1 MRTDHTRLPAAGA
14 VALVAVVLLAAA
26 PAGSA
31 SAGDDPEVDGRI
43 GLGGLA
49 LGAFPSN
56 AADARVTTDLRL
68 DAANLG
74 RKPVGI
80 RLDGDFY
87 FDADDVLMRTYRVQ
101 HLNVWL
107 QPARGRVVLTL
118 GRQRVSEHTEELVD
132 GVGVR
137 ADLGRGFVLGGY
149 GGLAPDPFTTLLSV
163 HTGGGG
169 LVFGYA
175 SHRFRAEL
183 ASGLTGRSEG
193 VDHSFVNA
201 AIYATPA
208 RALSLYGRAKLHGLT
223 TSPGLAHAFTGI
235 TIRPARVLRFGLLYN
250 AYSSEAYL
258 DLIDRDPALS
268 RFAAR
273 ADSLDLLSEVPNDR
287 LDPAVYHQAGANI
300 DLRDGERHVAIGTR
314 FRYRFVD
321 DPDDRYLVAELHGG
335 AIDLG
340 KGLAAIRAAGRY
352 IRSSGRDTGQG
363 EVGLE
368 TPLFARRLDLAV
380 YAMFSGSPAAQDET
394 RDNMG
399 VYGDLFLSARLG
411 KGWSLGTAFRVG
423 WEDGPAA
430 SEVTLDGLL
439 KVTYRFRRIWNEP
452 SAAPEEVRAW

>member
-1 MRTDHTRLPAAGA
+1 MRTDLALLVVVAGLLTALGA
-14 VALVAVVLLAAA
+14 VGPSHAA
-26 PAGSA
+26 
-31 SAGDDPEVDGRI
+31 DDPEVDGKVGI
-43 GLGGLA
+43 GALA

-56 AADARVTTDLRL
+56 AADARLSTDLRL

-74 RKPVGI
+74 RKPIGI

-101 HLNVWL
+101 DLNLWL
-107 QPARGRVVLTL
+107 RPARGRVRLTL
-118 GRQRVSEHTEELVD
+118 GRQRVSDHTEELVD
-132 GVGVR
+132 GIGVR
-137 ADLGRGFVLGGY
+137 ADLGRGFTLGGY

-163 HTGGGG
+163 KTGGGG
-169 LVFGYA
+169 LLFGYA

-183 ASGLTGRSEG
+183 ASGLTGRSAG

-201 AIYATPA
+201 AVYATPA
-208 RALSLYGRAKLHGLT
+208 KALSLYGRAKLQGLS

-235 TIRPARVLRFGLLYN
+235 TIRPARVFRIGLLYN

-258 DLIDRDPALS
+258 DLVERDPALS

-273 ADSLDLLSEVPNDR
+273 ADSLDLLSDVPNDQ
-287 LDPAVYHQAGANI
+287 LDPAVYHQAGAHL

-314 FRYRFVD
+314 FRYRFVTE
-321 DPDDRYLVAELHGG
+321 PDDRYLVAELHGG

-340 KGLAAIRAAGRY
+340 KGLAAIRASGRY

-368 TPLFARRLDLAV
+368 TPVFKRRLDLAV
-380 YAMFSGSPAAQDET
+380 YAMFSGSPAIDGED
-394 RDNMG
+394 RDTVG

-411 KGWSLGTAFRVG
+411 KGWSLGTAVRVG
-423 WEDGPAA
+423 WEDSPIA
-430 SEVTLDGLL
+430 SEATVDGLL
-439 KVTYRFRRIWNEP
+439 KVTYRFRRVWNEP
-452 SAAPEEVRAW
+452 GATASASREARSW